1 MIPIT
6 ELTYIIRG
14 LCINVHRKLGAG
26 LLEKVYQTVLAY
38 EISKAGFSVKTEVQI
53 PIKYDNIEI
62 DAGFRADIIVEN
74 RLIIELKAVD
84 QILPVHFAQLRTYM
98 KLSGINHGVLVNFN
112 CVHIFHEG
120 IFTLAI

>member
-74 RLIIELKAVD
+74 RLIIEL
-84 QILPVHFAQLRTYM
+84 
-98 KLSGINHGVLVNFN
+98 
-112 CVHIFHEG
+112 
-120 IFTLAI
+120 